1 MMHVVYISE
10 VSNETTL
17 PDYTISSLPIL
28 IDSYRNV
35 SAVTGLQHFF
45 KANK

>member
-1 MMHVVYISE
+1 MMHVVCISV

-17 PDYTISSLPIL
+17 LDYTISSLPIL

-35 SAVTGLQHFF
+35 VAVTGLQHFF
-45 KANK
+45 KENK